1 MSFLLEGEGGAT
13 ERGRVGRWKNT
24 RYSEAGEEEES
35 ETERKREDGRHRG
48 GEESWTEE
56 VGLEARQMREADVH
70 HVRI

>member
-1 MSFLLEGEGGAT
+1 MGRHREGELGGGRT
-13 ERGRVGRWKNT
+13 HDTVRREKRRKVRPRG
-24 RYSEAGEEEES
+24 
-35 ETERKREDGRHRG
+35 KRQDGRHRG